1 MAELIFADLHN
12 HTTASDGEFTPER
25 MVLKAKQAGISV
37 VGITDH
43 DTLDGIERALE
54 AGKKHHIQVVPGV
67 EVSVRFKRSF
77 FTGTLHLLCYF
88 MPDMLENQS
97 FVDQLT
103 HGMAQGRGEKLIRA
117 RVAEINRY
125 FGPSGEQPVL
135 FRDMTYGDITGYS
148 ANATRRHFALALNEK
163 FKITDRDLINSIIG
177 NSSRAYLPSG
187 IDMSKAA
194 ELIKSLPVL
203 SVLAHPAAGSYPG
216 KGHYREVLPPFET
229 VEKLLPEFLDAGLHG
244 LEINY
249 PGHTESHKA
258 RLFEIADRFNLI
270 VTGGSDCHDAVD
282 RPPGVEGIDENTCK
296 IFKDKLVSIK
306 KMS

>member
-1 MAELIFADLHN
+1 
-12 HTTASDGEFTPER
+12 
-25 MVLKAKQAGISV
+25 
-37 VGITDH
+37 
-43 DTLDGIERALE
+43 
-54 AGKKHHIQVVPGV
+54 
-67 EVSVRFKRSF
+67 
-77 FTGTLHLLCYF
+77 
-88 MPDMLENQS
+88 MPDFLENKD

-103 HGMAQGRGEKLIRA
+103 HGMAQGRGEKLVRD

-135 FRDMTYGDITGYS
+135 FRDMTYGDIAGYS